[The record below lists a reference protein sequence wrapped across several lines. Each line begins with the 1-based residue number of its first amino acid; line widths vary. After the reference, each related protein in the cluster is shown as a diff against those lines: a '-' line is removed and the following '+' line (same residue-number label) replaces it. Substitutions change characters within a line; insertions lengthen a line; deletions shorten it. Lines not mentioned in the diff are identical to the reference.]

1 MFPTIRGNIVKLNE
15 VQLKR
20 FTEIFEIKA
29 KSVILIEKKN
39 KITVV
44 INSVIIFN
52 VKKRNLKGIF
62 KLSKSLIRF
71 AFFDIMILKIFLR
84 KRLI

>member
-1 MFPTIRGNIVKLNE
+1 MKLNE

-29 KSVILIEKKN
+29 KSVILIQKKN

-44 INSVIIFN
+44 INSVIIFD
-52 VKKRNLKGIF
+52 VKKE
-62 KLSKSLIRF
+62 
-71 AFFDIMILKIFLR
+71 ILKEFLN
-84 KRLI
+84 

>member
-44 INSVIIFN
+44 INSVIIFD
-52 VKKRNLKGIF
+52 VKKELVKE
-62 KLSKSLIRF
+62 
-71 AFFDIMILKIFLR
+71 FF
-84 KRLI
+84 

>member
-1 MFPTIRGNIVKLNE
+1 MKLNE

-44 INSVIIFN
+44 INSVIIFD
-52 VKKRNLKGIF
+52 VKKE
-62 KLSKSLIRF
+62 
-71 AFFDIMILKIFLR
+71 ILKEFLN
-84 KRLI
+84 

>member
-1 MFPTIRGNIVKLNE
+1 MKLNE

-39 KITVV
+39 VITIV
-44 INSVIIFN
+44 INSVIIFD
-52 VKKRNLKGIF
+52 VKKELV
-62 KLSKSLIRF
+62 S
-71 AFFDIMILKIFLR
+71 DFLNV
-84 KRLI
+84 

>member
-1 MFPTIRGNIVKLNE
+1 MKLNE

-44 INSVIIFN
+44 VNSVIIFD
-52 VKKRNLKGIF
+52 VKKE
-62 KLSKSLIRF
+62 
-71 AFFDIMILKIFLR
+71 ILKEFLN
-84 KRLI
+84 